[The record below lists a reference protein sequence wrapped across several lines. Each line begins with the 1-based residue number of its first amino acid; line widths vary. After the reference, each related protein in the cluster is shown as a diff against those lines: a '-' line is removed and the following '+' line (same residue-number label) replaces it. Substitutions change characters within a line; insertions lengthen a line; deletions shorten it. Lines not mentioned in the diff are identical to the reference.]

1 MHHKK
6 PETPHAAP
14 PHLCE
19 GSKVSAAFPGRRSRV
34 GAQNR
39 RLMAATGSD
48 HHVAILLE
56 DDVGAVVEVEHRD
69 GVELRGGA
77 AGLGNRV
84 RVDEVNLER
93 VVSTVRRRVRVRL
106 ARVSRLLTRVCT
118 MAWLVAFM

>member
-1 MHHKK
+1 
-6 PETPHAAP
+6 
-14 PHLCE
+14 
-19 GSKVSAAFPGRRSRV
+19 
-34 GAQNR
+34 
-39 RLMAATGSD
+39 MAATGSD